1 MVIFSSKIYTEA
13 NIPRNKRSAEIFQSM
28 SEAGTWAPGQ
38 TAKHVLNYNLLQEM
52 FLTSLKL

>member
-1 MVIFSSKIYTEA
+1 MVILSRKVYTEA
-13 NIPRNKRSAEIFQSM
+13 NIPRNKRSTGIFQGM

-52 FLTSLKL
+52 LLGSLKL